1 MRFLYFYFTGT
12 GLGHLQSLILSAV
25 LMIVGFEVVLIGLVA
40 DVISGNRKLI
50 EDLLYRV
57 RGMELTLG
65 ERAAAAARDPKPRSA
80 SGVTRADLRR
90 DPRRSTRP
98 TSSATSWPR

>member
-1 MRFLYFYFTGT
+1 
-12 GLGHLQSLILSAV
+12 
-25 LMIVGFEVVLIGLVA
+25 MIVGFEVVLIGLVA

-65 ERAAAAARDPKPRSA
+65 SRPASADRDPKPTER
-80 SGVTRADLRR
+80 
-90 DPRRSTRP
+90 
-98 TSSATSWPR
+98 